1 MHLILFE
8 HCRPNTVE
16 LDKSILGGISFTTT
30 VHFRFQCEKLKR
42 FGSIIFFFFN
52 FQIRTVTSGDNK

>member
-16 LDKSILGGISFTTT
+16 LISPFLAIKVLRLLYTSGFN
-30 VHFRFQCEKLKR
+30 VIKNRI
-42 FGSIIFFFFN
+42 GSIIFFFFN
-52 FQIRTVTSGDNK
+52 FQRRMVTSGDDK